1 MDANNLLVIV
11 VNTGNKYDKK
21 DNKDKRVNQSKKAM
35 RKTFVQAQYSNR
47 KMDEVMNATL
57 KIRDTKKEKNVM
69 EKKK

>member
-21 DNKDKRVNQSKKAM
+21 DNKDKRVNESKKAM